1 MSNADETYQR
11 AKAEKSAYT
20 RQGYSGIKSRIKFRT
35 CATWSCNNTITK
47 GTHCRPCVDGG
58 AWGSHVRHQSQL
70 CPRCKERDIITYGK
84 LCPVC
89 LLKTARARKK
99 DLQKAN
105 NLEVVKRMLKD
116 GVKQKATPTRFDN
129 SQYSIERKM
138 LKHRMSLTMPNYKV
152 RRV

>member
-11 AKAEKSAYT
+11 ARAEKAAYT
-20 RQGYSGIKSRIKFRT
+20 RQGFSGIKSRIKFRT
-35 CATWSCNNTITK
+35 CATLGCKNTITK

-58 AWGSHVRHQSQL
+58 AWGSHVRRQSQL
-70 CPRCKERDIITYGK
+70 CPTCKGRQIITYGK
-84 LCPVC
+84 QCPVC

-99 DLQKAN
+99 DLQKAK
-105 NLEVVKRMLKD
+105 NLEVVKQMLKD
-116 GVKQKATPTRFDN
+116 GVKQEAAPVRFDN